1 MFRCKRFMKEVT
13 ENSGDVCPQLFPRN
27 YHQQAPQNHVPYLTK
42 KKSFKIKGF
51 PENGGVLNITFIN
64 KIKGFVN
71 IRGVFVNNNLKI
83 IIEGL

>member
-1 MFRCKRFMKEVT
+1 MVSIDKEYII
-13 ENSGDVCPQLFPRN
+13 P
-27 YHQQAPQNHVPYLTK
+27 HLTK
-42 KKSFKIKGF
+42 KIFQNKGVF
-51 PENGGVLNITFIN
+51 PKMEGFLTLNLVFIN